1 MTTLPNSLWI
11 EQQLFLMNLE
21 SGKKRFKDLK
31 LNKLKKKLLAKIKR
45 KE

>member
-1 MTTLPNSLWI
+1 MITLSNSPWI

-31 LNKLKKKLLAKIKR
+31 LNKLKKKPLVKIKR